1 MENLICTFE
10 KHLIQE
16 ERSSVTIEKYM
27 RDVKKFF
34 EFVGTQ
40 NVTKDVVINY
50 KRFLIKSGYAV
61 RSINSMLASLNSF
74 LAYSGLGDCR
84 VKSMKTQKQ
93 IYCKEDKELTK
104 AEYIRLL
111 STAKKQPRL
120 YYVMQTICGTG
131 IRVSELSYFNVEAV
145 QRGGSWFPVKTRPGR
160 FFYQESCKRN
170 YCNMQSNVES
180 HQVLYS
186 GQKVERHWTEATYG
200 LR

>member
-34 EFVGTQ
+34 EFVGAQ

-93 IYCKEDKELTK
+93 IYCKEDK
-104 AEYIRLL
+104 
-111 STAKKQPRL
+111 
-120 YYVMQTICGTG
+120 
-131 IRVSELSYFNVEAV
+131 N
-145 QRGGSWFPVKTRPGR
+145 
-160 FFYQESCKRN
+160 
-170 YCNMQSNVES
+170 
-180 HQVLYS
+180 
-186 GQKVERHWTEATYG
+186 
-200 LR
+200 

>member
-16 ERSSVTIEKYM
+16 ERSSITVEKYM
-27 RDVKKFF
+27 RDVRKFF
-34 EFVGTQ
+34 EFAGTK
-40 NVTKDVVINY
+40 NVTKEVVIEY
-50 KRFLIKSGYAV
+50 KRFLIEAGYAV

-74 LAYSGLGDCR
+74 LACSGLGDCR

-131 IRVSELSYFNVEAV
+131 IRVSELTTCRLAA
-145 QRGGSWFPVKTRPGR
+145 K
-160 FFYQESCKRN
+160 
-170 YCNMQSNVES
+170 
-180 HQVLYS
+180 H
-186 GQKVERHWTEATYG
+186 
-200 LR
+200 LRL